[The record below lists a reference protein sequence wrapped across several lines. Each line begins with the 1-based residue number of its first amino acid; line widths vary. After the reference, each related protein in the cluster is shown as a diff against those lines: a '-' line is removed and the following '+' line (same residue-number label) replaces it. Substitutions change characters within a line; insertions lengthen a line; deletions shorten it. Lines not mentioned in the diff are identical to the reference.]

1 MKFLNKLFSF
11 LSVIVIILIIVY
23 ALIYLPSFLGYNK
36 VIIDSDLMEPTY
48 TKYSIVYYYDNSS
61 INKGEI
67 VTFMK
72 GNNITT
78 GRVINTDDN
87 EYTIRYDKNGQDE
100 KINRSEILGKNI
112 NIVIK
117 YLGYFV
123 LLVNSNLVACVSL
136 SIGIICLNIA
146 FSLMSKKG
154 KQKKILVA
162 DE

>member
-48 TKYSIVYYYDNSS
+48 TKYSIVYYYDSSS

-78 GRVINTDDN
+78 GRVINSDYN
-87 EYTIRYDKNGQDE
+87 EYTIIYDKNE